1 MKSAKL
7 PRSSLKLICEEG
19 QEKDSVW
26 ELSNLRTSIGR
37 DPICDIIIKD
47 SKASRV
53 HAEILR
59 EGNDLVFYDKE
70 SLNGSFINND
80 RVTQQVLAPGDQIII
95 GRTTLHVL
103 EDGFSSDIDWDK
115 EEVFS
120 TTRISLDTFAS
131 KINEVVSTAGVL
143 SKENQE
149 SATERQVRTAKL
161 IKNLDTF
168 YQVSRTINSILTID
182 LLLQQIAK
190 TLFEVF
196 TDVQMV
202 CILLKENG
210 EDLEPKLIETKAAG
224 HSVPLKISSSVINEA
239 VTEEVC
245 ILAKD
250 AFGDDR
256 FSASE
261 SIISINLRS
270 VMCVPLVNRGT
281 VLGVI
286 YLDNR
291 EKPDCFDEDDAA
303 LLSALAN
310 QSAVAI
316 DNSRLYEEIQESY
329 HEAIL
334 ALLNTIEAKDHYTRG
349 HSQRTSRY
357 ALGIAQELGLTEEEC
372 DQIKTAAEL
381 HDIGKVGVKDLIIGK
396 ESPLSTMEF
405 DSIQAHVLTGE
416 SIIKPL
422 QSLYFTLPMIRHHHE
437 NYDGSGY
444 PDGLRG
450 DAIPLGA
457 RVICVADAFDAMT
470 TQRPYNEPL
479 SFKEALKEI
488 QASKGKQFD
497 PDVVDALVSMV
508 NRNYETHNM

>member
-1 MKSAKL
+1 
-7 PRSSLKLICEEG
+7 
-19 QEKDSVW
+19 
-26 ELSNLRTSIGR
+26 
-37 DPICDIIIKD
+37 
-47 SKASRV
+47 
-53 HAEILR
+53 
-59 EGNDLVFYDKE
+59 
-70 SLNGSFINND
+70 
-80 RVTQQVLAPGDQIII
+80 
-95 GRTTLHVL
+95 
-103 EDGFSSDIDWDK
+103 
-115 EEVFS
+115 
-120 TTRISLDTFAS
+120 
-131 KINEVVSTAGVL
+131 
-143 SKENQE
+143 
-149 SATERQVRTAKL
+149 
-161 IKNLDTF
+161 
-168 YQVSRTINSILTID
+168 
-182 LLLQQIAK
+182 
-190 TLFEVF
+190 
-196 TDVQMV
+196 
-202 CILLKENG
+202 
-210 EDLEPKLIETKAAG
+210 
-224 HSVPLKISSSVINEA
+224 
-239 VTEEVC
+239 
-245 ILAKD
+245 
-250 AFGDDR
+250 
-256 FSASE
+256 
-261 SIISINLRS
+261 
-270 VMCVPLVNRGT
+270 
-281 VLGVI
+281 
-286 YLDNR
+286 
-291 EKPDCFDEDDAA
+291 
-303 LLSALAN
+303 
-310 QSAVAI
+310 VAI

-357 ALGIAQELGLTEEEC
+357 AFGIAQELGLTEEEC

-405 DSIQAHVLTGE
+405 HSIQNHVLTGE